1 MKVFLPANLDNAPGV
16 LLRASSGVLDR
27 VEVCGAEARVGTS
40 HHNLQVAG
48 YAPILVASVEGGV
61 EIQPL
66 WGRLQTANT
75 LFWGI
80 FGGVSTLVSVCCLL
94 AQMVS
99 GKGVPF
105 ADVAAF
111 VAVALLSMGVAVPW
125 LVTKAQTRRA
135 RRDWDALVVAV
146 RSPGRLSGQD

>member
-1 MKVFLPANLDNAPGV
+1 MKALLAANIDDAPDV
-16 LLRASSGVLDR
+16 LLQASSGVLDR
-27 VEVCGAEARVGTS
+27 VEICGAEARVGTS
-40 HHNLQVAG
+40 HPNLQVAG

-66 WGRLQTANT
+66 WGRLQTANA

-80 FGGVSTLVSVCCLL
+80 FVGVSTLVSVCCLL
-94 AQMVS
+94 AQLVS

-105 ADVAAF
+105 AEVAAF
-111 VAVALLSMGVAVPW
+111 VAVVMLGMGVAVPW
-125 LVTKAQTRRA
+125 LVTKVQTRRA

-146 RSPGRLSGQD
+146 RSPGRRS